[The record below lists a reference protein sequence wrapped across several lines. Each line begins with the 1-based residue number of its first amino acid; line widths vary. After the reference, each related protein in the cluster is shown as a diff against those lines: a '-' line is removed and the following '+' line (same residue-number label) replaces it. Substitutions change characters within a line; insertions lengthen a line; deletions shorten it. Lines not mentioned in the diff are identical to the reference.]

1 MMLQNYG
8 VKKLSLLS
16 PLLTSIS
23 LFQFFSL
30 LLNSLLLILFSLL
43 PHPLF
48 VPRSTN
54 SKLIVRHCGEPWSL

>member
-1 MMLQNYG
+1 MLQNYG

-23 LFQFFSL
+23 IFSL

-54 SKLIVRHCGEPWSL
+54 SKLIVRHCSEPWSL